1 MDVWKSMVSGKAMQ
15 EHMEDV
21 YHNKLKVCSTS
32 SLESYPH
39 PLACL
44 QMLSLLLS
52 RISYVG
58 CTCTCSHQFIHV
70 FVHFQTL
77 QQPWLPS
84 NARLYYSD
92 MKACDYLHYQEDW
105 CTIDRGMSRRMA
117 CAAQNGYLCRANG
130 GLLHI
135 DGRMRC
141 VPLSS

>member
-105 CTIDRGMSRRMA
+105 CTIDRAMTD
-117 CAAQNGYLCRANG
+117 
-130 GLLHI
+130 GLRSTKWLS
-135 DGRMRC
+135 
-141 VPLSS
+141 LSSKWRLTPHRWPHEMRSSVQLT